1 MLSDSKIKSLK
12 PKDKPYKANDRDG
25 LYVYV
30 STAGGLT
37 FRYDYRFNGRR
48 ETLTIG
54 KYGPGGLNLADAREA
69 LVKAKK
75 LISQGVSPALEKKR
89 EKTRL
94 KNANTF
100 GEFALR
106 YIAEEDFA
114 ESTRALRLATYEREL
129 ANDFGRK
136 LMTEITPEDIR
147 NHCEAIRDRGA
158 PSTAIFTRDL
168 FNATYKYAISKG
180 LYIANPAELV
190 TNSSIA
196 KFKARERS
204 LSPKE
209 IHLFF
214 KSLDQTEKY
223 LTLRKAVLL
232 ILYTMVRKSELILA
246 TWDEIDFKNNVWTI
260 PAERM
265 KARRA
270 HNVYLSRQVIEILT
284 AFKVF
289 CENSKF
295 VLPSRTSK
303 FKPISSSSLNR
314 VVNETVDMMN
324 KEGIEIDPFTIHD
337 LRRTA
342 STLLNEH
349 GFNTDW
355 IEKSLAHEQ
364 QGVRAVYNKAE
375 YAAQRFDMMQQWAD
389 MVDRWIAG
397 EGI

>member
-214 KSLDQTEKY
+214 KALDQTEKY

-355 IEKSLAHEQ
+355 IEKALAHEQ

>member
-349 GFNTDW
+349 GFNMDW